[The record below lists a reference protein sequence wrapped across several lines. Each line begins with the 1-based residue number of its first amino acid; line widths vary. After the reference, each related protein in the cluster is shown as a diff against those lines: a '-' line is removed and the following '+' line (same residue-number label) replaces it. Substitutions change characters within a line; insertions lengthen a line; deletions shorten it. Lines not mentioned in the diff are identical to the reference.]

1 MGYQRGERGRL
12 ASLITVIILG
22 TAVVAIDHISG
33 RSVGPP
39 ARSEAAN
46 QVISME
52 LATASPALNACE
64 ADPARC
70 NAAPESTPAGHR
82 QRGLTAAAA
91 GTACREPIVNSIKLK
106 ARELQDTDWPILAR
120 LSGITKKPS
129 FLELQTAS
137 IPPLRNRL
145 IAASAR
151 TSRSDS
157 LIQSINPK
165 ARELQDADCPILA
178 RLRGITKKASALEFQ
193 VASTTPTEKVR
204 VATPTEKV
212 RVATATQISVIKNV
226 SIRIDGEVRISKIP
240 APSAHSRISFT
251 RVVCQSDAN
260 TSERSVRSVPC
271 SVPAPAPPAWKS
283 SRRTS

>member
-22 TAVVAIDHISG
+22 TAVVSIDHISG

-52 LATASPALNACE
+52 LAAASPDQKTCAESDADRSNAC
-64 ADPARC
+64 APSQPANRRQHGT
-70 NAAPESTPAGHR
+70 APASAR
-82 QRGLTAAAA
+82 
-91 GTACREPIVNSIKLK
+91 TACREPIINSIKLK

-120 LSGITKKPS
+120 LSGITKKPP

-204 VATPTEKV
+204 VAT
-212 RVATATQISVIKNV
+212 ATQISVIKNV
-226 SIRIDGEVRISKIP
+226 SIRIDGE
-240 APSAHSRISFT
+240 
-251 RVVCQSDAN
+251 
-260 TSERSVRSVPC
+260 
-271 SVPAPAPPAWKS
+271 
-283 SRRTS
+283 

>member
-120 LSGITKKPS
+120 L
-129 FLELQTAS
+129 
-137 IPPLRNRL
+137 
-145 IAASAR
+145 
-151 TSRSDS
+151 
-157 LIQSINPK
+157 
-165 ARELQDADCPILA
+165 
-178 RLRGITKKASALEFQ
+178 RGITKKASALEFQ
-193 VASTTPTEKVR
+193 VAST
-204 VATPTEKV
+204 TPTEKV

>member
-22 TAVVAIDHISG
+22 TAVVSIDHISG

-52 LATASPALNACE
+52 VATASPALNACE

-70 NAAPESTPAGHR
+70 NAALESTPAGHR

-91 GTACREPIVNSIKLK
+91 GIACREPIVNSIKLK

-178 RLRGITKKASALEFQ
+178 RVSGITKKASSPEFQ
-193 VASTTPTEKVR
+193 VASTTPTEKRR
-204 VATPTEKV
+204 VATT
-212 RVATATQISVIKNV
+212 TQISVIKNV
-226 SIRIDGEVRISKIP
+226 SIRIDGEVRIIKIP
-240 APSAHSRISFT
+240 APSAHSRTYVT
-251 RVVCQSDAN
+251 RVICQSDTN

-283 SRRTS
+283 YRRTS